1 MKSSTIIAAIFFLLA
16 ISFGARAGAQDA
28 SSSNPFSGD
37 FWTRSTLSGD
47 WGGLR
52 NELAGK
58 GITVDM
64 SLTQVGQGIVHGGKD
79 TGWQYGGGRGNIT
92 VNFDSEKLGLWPG
105 GFLTVEA
112 EGNFTPQDN
121 SFKTVNG
128 KTGAFMPV
136 NSNQFYPM
144 PAGDNFNLPQ
154 VAFTQFFS
162 PYFGLI
168 IGKLDTSGGDANEFA
183 HGKGDTQFMNLALNF
198 TPVPLLTSPYSTL
211 GTGLLFFPTKDSKE
225 ATVSFMVLQA
235 NGQARLSG
243 FDDLDANKLT
253 FVGEGRVRT
262 NFFGLAGHQ
271 LFGAAFS
278 NRKFTS
284 LDQSLRLIIEN
295 RGLEG
300 KKGSWNVWY
309 NFDQYIY
316 EPKKGSGQGVGIF
329 GRFGASDGNPN
340 LIHYFYSIGIGGK
353 GIIPNRPLDRFGLGY
368 YFIDVKSPELQGPFQ
383 TKKFFRDEYGFEAF
397 YNIAITPWMLL
408 TPDIQIVRGAQ
419 KDKVTLG
426 TGPFGVPIIASKRS
440 IGPATILGLRLQL
453 VF

>member
-1 MKSSTIIAAIFFLLA
+1 MKAPRIIGAIALL
-16 ISFGARAGAQDA
+16 IGMSFNAEVGAQDA
-28 SSSNPFSGD
+28 PPPNPYSGD
-37 FWTRSTLSGD
+37 FGTRSTLSGD

-52 NELAGK
+52 NELTAK
-58 GITVDM
+58 GVTIDM
-64 SLTQVGQGIVHGGKD
+64 SLTQAAQGIVHGGKD
-79 TGWQYGGGRGNIT
+79 RGWQYGGGRGNIT
-92 VNFDSEKLGLWPG
+92 VNFDSQKLGLWPG
-105 GFLTVEA
+105 GFLTIEA
-112 EGNFTPQDN
+112 EGNFIPQDN
-121 SFKTVNG
+121 LFKSVNG
-128 KTGAFMPV
+128 KTGALMPV

-162 PYFGLI
+162 PYVGLI
-168 IGKLDTSGGDANEFA
+168 IGKLDTSSGDANEFA

-211 GTGLLFFPTKDSKE
+211 GTGLFLFPTTNSKE

-235 NGQARLSG
+235 NGQASLSG

-253 FVGEGRVRT
+253 FVGEGRVKT
-262 NFFGLAGHQ
+262 NFFGLTGHQ

-284 LDQSLRLIIEN
+284 LDQSLRFIIEN
-295 RGLEG
+295 RGLEE

-309 NFDQYIY
+309 NLDQYIY

-340 LIHYFYSIGIGGK
+340 PIHFFYSIGIGGK
-353 GIIPNRPLDRFGLGY
+353 GIIPDRPLDRFGLGF
-368 YFIDVKSPELQGPFQ
+368 YFIDIANPKIQGPFRSE
-383 TKKFFRDEYGFEAF
+383 KFFRDEYGLEAF
-397 YNIAITPWMLL
+397 YNIALTPWLLL
-408 TPDIQIVRGAQ
+408 TPDLQVVRGAQ
-419 KDKVTLG
+419 KDRVTVG
-426 TGPFGVPIIASKRS
+426 SGPFGIPIPIKRS
-440 IGPATILGLRLQL
+440 IGPATILGIRMQL